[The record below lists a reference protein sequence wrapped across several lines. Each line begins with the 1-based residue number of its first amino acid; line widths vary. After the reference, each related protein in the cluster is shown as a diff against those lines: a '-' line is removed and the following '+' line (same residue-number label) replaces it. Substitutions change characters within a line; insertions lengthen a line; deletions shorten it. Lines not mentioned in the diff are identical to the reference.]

1 MNFRLISLTAIGK
14 NQCLALIDFNH
25 REIEAIFTVDDRG
38 PVVVASPKP
47 YVFDQF
53 EGSVDEQ
60 RSIIDAVISF
70 WRVSASR

>member
-1 MNFRLISLTAIGK
+1 MNFRLVSLTAMGK
-14 NQCLALIDFNH
+14 NQCLARIDLGD

-60 RSIIDAVISF
+60 RLIISAVISF
-70 WRVSASR
+70 WRVSARR